1 MAEEVRQRKP
11 ATAAANGSATAQTS
25 RSPGPNISAQEES
38 PTTLGI
44 LDILRLALGLF
55 LLSSLLSYFIT
66 NDSIL
71 WGYRPWF
78 TRPSV
83 ISRWWQGPI
92 YLTDA
97 ELAAYDGSDPSKPV
111 YLALNGTI
119 YDVSAG
125 RRIYG
130 PGGSYNVFAGK
141 DAARGFITGCFAEDS
156 TPDLRGAEWT
166 YIPQDVPAPGTEGL
180 TGEEK
185 NYRAQEVRKAQKM
198 VRDTIDGW
206 AKMFR
211 GEQGKDYFE
220 VGKVVREEGWLER
233 LEPRGL
239 CAQAENGRPKSKRQ
253 KARDA
258 GAEHR
263 GG

>member
-1 MAEEVRQRKP
+1 MAEEIRQRKP
-11 ATAAANGSATAQTS
+11 TAGAQANGSAPEKRARS
-25 RSPGPNISAQEES
+25 RSRDRSDENASLS
-38 PTTLGI
+38 V
-44 LDILRLALGLF
+44 LDIVRIILGLV
-55 LLSSLLSYFIT
+55 LLNCLLSYFVT
-66 NDSIL
+66 NDSLL
-71 WGYRPWF
+71 WGWRPWF
-78 TRPSV
+78 VRPAV
-83 ISRWWQGPI
+83 VARWWHGPV

-97 ELAAYDGSDPSKPV
+97 ELAAYDGSNPAKPV

-119 YDVSAG
+119 FDVSAG

-166 YIPQDVPAPGTEGL
+166 YIPQDVPEVGAEGL
-180 TGEEK
+180 TGEQK
-185 NYRAQEVRKAQKM
+185 NYRSQEVRKAQKM
-198 VRDTIDGW
+198 VRDTIEGW

-220 VGKVVREEGWLER
+220 VGQVVREEGWLEK
-233 LEPRGL
+233 LPKRGL
-239 CAQAENGRPKSKRQ
+239 CAQAEKGRPKTSKK
-253 KARDA
+253 KAKDA

>member
-11 ATAAANGSATAQTS
+11 AATAANGSATATKDPTAS
-25 RSPGPNISAQEES
+25 SSPQEDSS
-38 PTTLGI
+38 PTLSV
-44 LDILRLALGLF
+44 LDVLRLLLGLF

-71 WGYRPWF
+71 WGYRPWY

-92 YLTDA
+92 HLTDA
-97 ELAAYDGSDPSKPV
+97 ELAAYDGSDPRKPV

-130 PGGSYNVFAGK
+130 PGGSYHVFAGR
-141 DAARGFITGCFAEDS
+141 DAARGFITGCFAEDA

-166 YIPQDVPAPGTEGL
+166 YIPQDVAAPGTAGL

-185 NYRAQEVRKAQKM
+185 NYRAQEVRRAQRM
-198 VRDTIDGW
+198 VRETIEGW
-206 AKMFR
+206 GRMFR

-220 VGKVVREEGWLER
+220 VGRVVREEGWLER
-233 LEPRGL
+233 LERRGL
-239 CAQAENGRPKSKRQ
+239 CAQAEKGRPKSKRQ
-253 KARDA
+253 KAKDA

-263 GG
+263 RGG